1 MRTALVYRALGLGD
15 LLAGVPALRTLRR
28 ALPRH
33 RIVLAAPAAQTRLIE
48 LAAVV
53 DEVIP
58 TEELEPVAWT
68 GPPPDLAI
76 DLHGNGPA
84 SRDLLRTLG
93 PGRLIGFGEPGGP
106 TWDPTEHERLRWCRL
121 LAETLGAEGDP
132 DDVRLAQ
139 PPDPAPREPA
149 ILIHPGAASGSRR
162 WPPDRFA
169 ELATHLAIAGIPVLI
184 TGSSG
189 ERDLAEDVRRR
200 AGLAP
205 DANLAGTTD
214 LIELAAL
221 VAGANLLISGD
232 TGIAHLAP
240 AFATPSVTLFGPTP
254 PALWGP
260 PPGPHIALWRGTDP
274 GDPHG
279 SDPDPALLRLSVS
292 EVTAPALRLLRQ
304 STASPHATAPF
315 A

>member
-1 MRTALVYRALGLGD
+1 MGTALVYRALGLGD
-15 LLAGVPALRTLRR
+15 LLAGVPALRALRR

-84 SRDLLRTLG
+84 SRDLLRVLG
-93 PGRLIGFGEPGGP
+93 PGRLIGFGELGGP
-106 TWDPTEHERLRWCRL
+106 AWDPTEHERRRWCRL

-189 ERDLAEDVRRR
+189 ERDLAEDVRLR

-205 DANLAGTTD
+205 AANLAGTTD
-214 LIELAAL
+214 LIELAGL
-221 VAGANLLISGD
+221 VAGAHLLISGD

-240 AFATPSVTLFGPTP
+240 ACATPSVTLFGPTP

-260 PPGPHIALWRGTDP
+260 PPGPHIALWRGTGP

-304 STASPHATAPF
+304 SSASPPSTAPYV
-315 A
+315 

>member
-15 LLAGVPALRTLRR
+15 LLAGVPALRALRR
-28 ALPRH
+28 TLPRH

-48 LAAVV
+48 LADVI

-84 SRDLLRTLG
+84 SRDLLRVLNS
-93 PGRLIGFGEPGGP
+93 GRLIGFDQLDGP
-106 TWDPTEHERLRWCRL
+106 AWDPTEHERQRWCRL

-169 ELATHLAIAGIPVLI
+169 DLATRLAIAGIPVLI

-189 ERDLAEDVRRR
+189 ERDLAEDVRLQ

-221 VAGANLLISGD
+221 VDKAHLLISGD

-304 STASPHATAPF
+304 STASPHATAPS